1 MNILNYIYQDNNL
14 TFYIVLAIISFSFIV
29 LISLSMTKKNKKEI
43 TKEEDVIELPKVK
56 EKIETL
62 DSDTFIK
69 RLEDLKK
76 K

>member
-1 MNILNYIYQDNNL
+1 MNILNSIYQDNNL
-14 TFYIVLAIISFSFIV
+14 TFYIVLTIISFSFIV
-29 LISLSMTKKNKKEI
+29 LISLSMTKKNKKE
-43 TKEEDVIELPKVK
+43 TKQEDAIELPKVK